1 MQHFPSNVVQH
12 SDRAEES
19 SSIVS
24 ALQLYRP
31 LKEDKE
37 ILQKETKLIT
47 CILLQNLG
55 NTRVMWQTQTSKPDF
70 LTQEKQAA
78 ARKIPIIREKNPVTT
93 AQ

>member
-31 LKEDKE
+31 LKEE
-37 ILQKETKLIT
+37 ILQKETKIIT
-47 CILLQNLG
+47 HILSQNLG
-55 NTRVMWQTQTSKPDF
+55 NIRVM
-70 LTQEKQAA
+70 
-78 ARKIPIIREKNPVTT
+78 
-93 AQ
+93 